1 MKKDISTEQKIKDAA
16 RAVFIAKGFSG
27 CSTREIA
34 KASGMNVALVNYY
47 FRSKSQLFQLIFNA
61 AMEDFTNTMVEV
73 FSCDFTLQ
81 EKMRILIEK
90 EYEFL
95 SQHPELPS
103 FIIQETNR
111 ESNIAHDNFSFF
123 QKISNT
129 GIFQQ
134 CLEAQQRG
142 EMREIDI
149 FNLTLLILSNCHYP
163 FMSRNMLKGML
174 KLDDYQLIPSIEVHK
189 KHVSNL
195 LIAYLFPK
203 NSNNEE

>member
-1 MKKDISTEQKIKDAA
+1 MKKDISTEQKIKEAA
-16 RAVFIAKGFSG
+16 REVFLLKGFSG

-34 KASGMNVALVNYY
+34 NASGMNVALVNYY

-73 FSCDFTLQ
+73 FSRDLTLP
-81 EKMRILIEK
+81 EKMKILIEK

-111 ESNIAHDNFSFF
+111 QSDISHDNFGFF

-129 GIFQQ
+129 GIFKQ
-134 CLEAQQRG
+134 CLEAQSRG
-142 EMREIDI
+142 EMREITI
-149 FNLTLLILSNCHYP
+149 FNLTLLIISNCHYP

-174 KLDDYQLIPSIEVHK
+174 KLDDSQLMPNIEIHK
-189 KHVSNL
+189 KHVSDL
-195 LIAYLFPK
+195 LIAYLFP
-203 NSNNEE
+203 NYSSNEE

>member
-1 MKKDISTEQKIKDAA
+1 MKKDISTDQKIKEAA
-16 RAVFIAKGFSG
+16 RAVFITKGFSG

-47 FRSKSQLFQLIFNA
+47 FRSKTQLFQLIFNA

-73 FSCDFTLQ
+73 FSRDLSLK

-95 SQHPELPS
+95 SQHPELPA

-111 ESNIAHDNFSFF
+111 ESSITHDNFGFF

-134 CLEAQQRG
+134 CLEAQKRG
-142 EMREIDI
+142 EMREMNI
-149 FNLTLLILSNCHYP
+149 FSLTLLILSNCHYP

-174 KLDDYQLIPSIEVHK
+174 KLEDSELKPNIELHK
-189 KHVSNL
+189 QYVSDL
-195 LIAYLFPK
+195 LINYLFPK
-203 NSNNEE
+203 KSNNEK

>member
-1 MKKDISTEQKIKDAA
+1 MKNDISTEQKIKDAA

-34 KASGMNVALVNYY
+34 KVSGMNVALVNYY

-73 FSCDFTLQ
+73 FSRDLSLQ

-111 ESNIAHDNFSFF
+111 ESGISHENVGFF
-123 QKISNT
+123 EKISKT

-134 CLEAQQRG
+134 CIEAQKLG
-142 EMREIDI
+142 EMREISI
-149 FNLTLLILSNCHYP
+149 FNMTLLILSNCHYP
-163 FMSRNMLKGML
+163 FMSRNMMKGML
-174 KLDDYQLIPSIEVHK
+174 KLDDSQLKPNIDVHK
-189 KHVSNL
+189 KHVSDL

-203 NSNNEE
+203 NSNNDE

>member
-1 MKKDISTEQKIKDAA
+1 MKKDISTEQKIKEAA
-16 RAVFIAKGFSG
+16 KQVFIAKGFSG

-73 FSCDFTLQ
+73 FGRDLSLP

-95 SQHPELPS
+95 SQHPELPA

-111 ESNIAHDNFSFF
+111 ESDIAHDNFGFF

-134 CLEAQQRG
+134 CIEAQERG
-142 EMREIDI
+142 EMREINI
-149 FNLTLLILSNCHYP
+149 FNLTLLIISNCHYP

-174 KLDDYQLIPSIEVHK
+174 KIDDSQLKPNIEAHK
-189 KHVSNL
+189 KHVSDL

-203 NSNNEE
+203 ISKDEE

>member
-1 MKKDISTEQKIKDAA
+1 LAIG
-16 RAVFIAKGFSG
+16 IA
-27 CSTREIA
+27 
-34 KASGMNVALVNYY
+34 L
-47 FRSKSQLFQLIFNA
+47 SK
-61 AMEDFTNTMVEV
+61 TV
-73 FSCDFTLQ
+73 
-81 EKMRILIEK
+81 KIEK
-90 EYEFL
+90 LPVYTLDGDGALLMRLQNFAFLGQFL

-111 ESNIAHDNFSFF
+111 ESDIAHDNFGFF

-142 EMREIDI
+142 EMREINI
-149 FNLTLLILSNCHYP
+149 FNLTLLIISNCHYP

-174 KLDDYQLIPSIEVHK
+174 KLDDSQLIPNIEIHK
-189 KHVSNL
+189 KHVSDL

-203 NSNNEE
+203 ISNNE

>member
-1 MKKDISTEQKIKDAA
+1 MKKDISTEDKIREAA

-73 FSCDFTLQ
+73 FSRDLTLP
-81 EKMRILIEK
+81 EKMKILIEK

-111 ESNIAHDNFSFF
+111 ESDIAHDNFGFF

-142 EMREIDI
+142 EMREINI
-149 FNLTLLILSNCHYP
+149 FNLTLLIISNCHYP

-174 KLDDYQLIPSIEVHK
+174 KLNDSQLIPNIEIHK
-189 KHVSNL
+189 KHVSDL

-203 NSNNEE
+203 ISNNEE

>member
-142 EMREIDI
+142 DMREIDI

>member
-1 MKKDISTEQKIKDAA
+1 MKKDISTEEKIKEAA

-34 KASGMNVALVNYY
+34 KVSGMNVALVNYY

-73 FSCDFTLQ
+73 FGRNLSLP

-111 ESNIAHDNFSFF
+111 ESDIAHDNFGFF

-142 EMREIDI
+142 EMREINI
-149 FNLTLLILSNCHYP
+149 FNLTLLIISNCHYP

-174 KLDDYQLIPSIEVHK
+174 KLEDSQLIPNIEIHK
-189 KHVSNL
+189 KHVSDL

-203 NSNNEE
+203 NSNNDE

>member
-1 MKKDISTEQKIKDAA
+1 MKKDISTEQKIKEAA
-16 RAVFIAKGFSG
+16 RAVFITKGFSG

-47 FRSKSQLFQLIFNA
+47 FRSKTQLFQLIFNA

-73 FSCDFTLQ
+73 FSRDLSLK

-95 SQHPELPS
+95 SQHPELPA

-111 ESNIAHDNFSFF
+111 ESSITHDNFGFF

-134 CLEAQQRG
+134 CLEAQKRG
-142 EMREIDI
+142 EMREMNI
-149 FNLTLLILSNCHYP
+149 FSLTLLILSNCHYP

-174 KLDDYQLIPSIEVHK
+174 KLEDSELKPNIELHK
-189 KHVSNL
+189 QYVSDL
-195 LIAYLFPK
+195 LINYLFPK
-203 NSNNEE
+203 KSNNEK

>member
-34 KASGMNVALVNYY
+34 KVAGMNFALVNYY

-73 FSCDFTLQ
+73 FSRDLTLP
-81 EKMRILIEK
+81 EKMKILIEK

-111 ESNIAHDNFSFF
+111 ESEIAHDNLGFF

-134 CLEAQQRG
+134 CLEAQQKG
-142 EMREIDI
+142 EMREINI

-174 KLDDYQLIPSIEVHK
+174 KLEDAQLIPNIEIHK
-189 KHVSNL
+189 KHVSDL

-203 NSNNEE
+203 ISNNEE

>member
-34 KASGMNVALVNYY
+34 KVSGMNVALVNYY

-73 FSCDFTLQ
+73 FGRDLSLP

-95 SQHPELPS
+95 SQHPELPA

-111 ESNIAHDNFSFF
+111 ESGISHDNAGFF
-123 QKISNT
+123 EKISKT
-129 GIFQQ
+129 GILQQ
-134 CLEAQQRG
+134 CIEAQEKG
-142 EMREIDI
+142 EMREISI
-149 FNLTLLILSNCHYP
+149 FNMTLLILSNCHYP
-163 FMSRNMLKGML
+163 FMSRNMMKSML
-174 KLDDYQLIPSIEVHK
+174 KMDDTQIKPNIDIHK
-189 KHVSNL
+189 KHVADL

-203 NSNNEE
+203 KSNNEE